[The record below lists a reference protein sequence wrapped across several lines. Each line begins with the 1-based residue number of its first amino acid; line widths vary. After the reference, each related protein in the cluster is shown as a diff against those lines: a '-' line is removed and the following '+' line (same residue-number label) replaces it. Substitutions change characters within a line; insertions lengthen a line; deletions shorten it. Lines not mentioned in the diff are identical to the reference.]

1 MEEGS
6 CQIQGFKY
14 NRKTQERQSSGGLMV
29 NSSGGLWALREWQV
43 KKVLPKGISEGCED
57 LSCKCTLSQSAE
69 DPFLFVSQ
77 VPGKLSC
84 PQAGWQ
90 KGHALIYLNGSCL
103 RRGRK

>member
-57 LSCKCTLSQSAE
+57 LSCTCTLSQSAE
-69 DPFLFVSQ
+69 DPF
-77 VPGKLSC
+77 
-84 PQAGWQ
+84 
-90 KGHALIYLNGSCL
+90 SCL
-103 RRGRK
+103 RCLANCPVPRQDGRKDMFLFT